1 MGAEPPSQATYCHA
15 CGVRAVAGRATFCH
29 VCGTRLV
36 AQSVSA
42 PVPLASAP
50 PSSNP
55 DAVVPATRATDA
67 ETAAHADRQP
77 TFVAGSQP
85 GRARA
90 EASRSGGR
98 SGSGMPGVP
107 AAPGLDYVPA
117 RSGGGSGWGGVLK
130 AIVLI
135 IVGVIVILFLV
146 GFSIGFVRG
155 FKKGFKKGFDNT
167 QAIVLE
173 LAPAAGHVTEPVLY
187 WHS

>member
-1 MGAEPPSQATYCHA
+1 MGAEPPSQATYCHG
-15 CGVRAVAGRATFCH
+15 CGVRAVAGGAAFCH

-50 PSSNP
+50 PRSNA

-67 ETAAHADRQP
+67 ETAAYAGHQP
-77 TFVAGSQP
+77 TYVAGSQP

-90 EASRSGGR
+90 EPTRSGGR
-98 SGSGMPGVP
+98 SGSSMPEVP
-107 AAPGLDYVPA
+107 AAPRPDYVPV

-130 AIVLI
+130 TIVLI

-146 GFSIGFVRG
+146 GFSIGFVKG
-155 FKKGFKKGFDNT
+155 FKKGFKKGYDNT
-167 QAIVLE
+167 QAIMLG
-173 LAPAAGHVTEPVLY
+173 LAPAAGHVTEPILY